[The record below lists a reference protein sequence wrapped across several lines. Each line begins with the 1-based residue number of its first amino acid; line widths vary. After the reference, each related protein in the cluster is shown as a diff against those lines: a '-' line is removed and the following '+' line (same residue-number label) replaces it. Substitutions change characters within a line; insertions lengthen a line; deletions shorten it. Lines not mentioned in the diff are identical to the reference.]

1 MEQHAAELDA
11 LVAGA
16 HSILLTGPVDPDG
29 DSVGACLGLARLIR
43 ARHGKARVAVAGDPG
58 ARYAGLPDAAGMLPD
73 ADIAPDWDVVI
84 VMDGDKSRLTSEVDA
99 AFKAAKKRVIVDHHG
114 TTTSEGYD
122 LAILSPQTESTCGMV
137 MEILDA
143 WKGTLDQGLAKLL
156 YAGVIFDTG
165 GFRYSNTKP
174 STHRMAARLLE
185 TGIEHDRIAVT
196 VLMERRAQGL
206 KLAARVQSAMEL
218 HHDGRVS
225 CGVISQALLQELDA
239 NSTDVEGIVE
249 SLLYLQGV
257 QVSAL
262 LSERSPGVTK
272 LSFRSR
278 GQVDVAQL
286 ARSLTTRGGGHP
298 RAAGATLMMDLDQGK
313 AKVLAALGEKLKG

>member
-1 MEQHAAELDA
+1 MKQHAAKLDA
-11 LVAGA
+11 LLAGA
-16 HSILLTGPVDPDG
+16 QSVLLTGPVDPDG

-43 ARHGKARVAVAGDPG
+43 ARHGQARVAVAGDPG
-58 ARYAGLPDAAGMLPD
+58 LRYSMLPDAAGMLLD
-73 ADIAPDWDVVI
+73 ADIVPDWNVVI
-84 VMDGDKSRLTSEVDA
+84 VMDGDKSRLTLEVDA
-99 AFKAAKKRVIVDHHG
+99 AFKAANKRVIVDHHG

-143 WKGTLDQGLAKLL
+143 WQGTLDPDLAKLL

-185 TGIEHDRIAVT
+185 TGIEHDLIAVA

-206 KLAARVQSAMEL
+206 QLSARVQSNMEL
-218 HHDGRVS
+218 HHQGRVS
-225 CGVISQALLQELDA
+225 CGVITQALLQELGA

-262 LSERSPGVTK
+262 LTERAPGVTK

-286 ARSLTTRGGGHP
+286 ARSLTTRGGGHQ
-298 RAAGATLMMDLDQGK
+298 RAAGATLMMGLDEGK
-313 AKVLAALGEKLKG
+313 DSVLKALGEALNR

>member
-1 MEQHAAELDA
+1 MEERAAQLDA
-11 LVAGA
+11 LLASAKSV
-16 HSILLTGPVDPDG
+16 LLTGPVDPDG
-29 DSVGACLGLARLIR
+29 DSIGACLGLARLIR
-43 ARHGKARVAVAGDPG
+43 ARHEQARVAVAGDPG
-58 ARYAGLPDAAGMLPD
+58 LRYARLPQAHEMLPD
-73 ADIAPDWDVVI
+73 AQVAPDWDVVI

-99 AFKAAKKRVIVDHHG
+99 AFKAAHSRVIVDHHG

-122 LAILSPQTESTCGMV
+122 LAILSPKTESTCGMV

-143 WKGTLDQGLAKLL
+143 WQGTLDADLAKLL

-185 TGIEHDRIAVT
+185 TGIEHDRIAVD
-196 VLMERRAQGL
+196 VLMERRMAGL
-206 KLAARVQSAMEL
+206 KLAARIQSAMGL
-218 HHDGRVS
+218 HHQGRVS
-225 CGVISQALLQELDA
+225 CGVISQDLLDELDA
-239 NSTDVEGIVE
+239 GPSDVEGIVE
-249 SLLYLQGV
+249 SLLYIQGV
-257 QVSAL
+257 QVSVL
-262 LSERSPGVTK
+262 LSERAPGVTK

-298 RAAGATLMMDLDQGK
+298 RAAGATLEMGLDQ
-313 AKVLAALGEKLKG
+313 AKGVVLAALGKALN